1 MFAREKNQTDKNKT
15 MAKKEYT
22 FDEIFRDIKQRKF
35 QPVYVFMGEEPFFI
49 DKLTELLMN
58 VVLTESER
66 DFNQLV
72 YYGLETDAATVIDA
86 ARRFPMMS
94 DYQLVVVREAQLMK
108 DIELLSNYAKMP
120 LNSTILVLNYRYKTL
135 DRRKTLASLVEKNG
149 ILFESKKI
157 PDYKMAAYIGELL
170 KNRGVQV
177 DPKAAQ
183 MLSDCLGNDLSRLDK
198 ELDKLSIIMA
208 ENGLKRITPELV
220 EKNVGISK
228 EYNNFELLKAIIQR
242 DILKSN
248 RIIQHFAQN
257 PKKNPLQV
265 TLAVLFNYFS
275 NLLICY
281 YSKDRSEKGLMQAL
295 SLRNAFQVKDY
306 LLGLKNYPPMK
317 VFNLIGDIR
326 TADARSK
333 GVENVSDSNEEIM
346 KELLYKILH

>member
-1 MFAREKNQTDKNKT
+1 

-22 FDEIFRDIKQRKF
+22 FDEIFHDIKQRKF

-120 LNSTILVLNYRYKTL
+120 FNSTILVLNYKYKTL